1 MNRKDEIKNTNK
13 DDFQLETKIT
23 LNFIINGLFKFNDNL
38 IVLYSDKIIKFYS
51 KKKLF
56 HFIFQIDEFL
66 FNNIRFC
73 KKNKEDSLLV
83 YSESILYFV
92 QIIENCE
99 YRILRYFEILIDNYA
114 FNSSLDLLT
123 IKCIKEKKYEYFN
136 ELILYSAPDYE
147 TKKFSIKHEYNYYFK
162 FNKILIFDDNHFLG
176 YNDSKNSLGTY
187 KIMKYYYN
195 DDYSLLEEYKLN
207 KTSLYDD
214 QISIIDLNNLKCEFY
229 AFIVADLIYL
239 VNKNKFTIA
248 KTIKFNY
255 QDFDRIDVLK
265 INNNRI
271 DFIAFGKNIYLINYE
286 ISMGGIK
293 WQKKSNLKIMNEN
306 LKEGVNSFYHYDNNK
321 ILFNKGENLYLIKKL
336 NQ

>member
-1 MNRKDEIKNTNK
+1 MNQKDEIKNTNK

-23 LNFIINGLFKFNDNL
+23 LNFTINGLFKFNDNL

-51 KKKLF
+51 KKLF
-56 HFIFQIDEFL
+56 QFIFEIDEFL

-99 YRILRYFEILIDNYA
+99 YRILSYLEMPADNYT

-123 IKCIKEKKYEYFN
+123 SKRIKEKYEYFI
-136 ELILYSAPDYE
+136 ELILYSAPDYI
-147 TKKFSIKHEYNYYFK
+147 TKKFSIKHKCNDYFK

-176 YNDSKNSLGTY
+176 YLYNGFRLGTY
-187 KIMKYYYN
+187 KIDLYSN
-195 DDYSLLEEYKLN
+195 DYILLEEYKLN
-207 KTSLYDD
+207 KKSLYDR

-229 AFIVADLIYL
+229 AFIAADLIYL
-239 VNKNKFTIA
+239 VNKNNFTIA

-255 QDFDRIDVLK
+255 NYQDFERIDVLK
-265 INNNRI
+265 INNNHI
-271 DFIAFGKNIYLINYE
+271 DFIAFGKSIYLINYE

-306 LKEGVNSFYHYDNNK
+306 SKEGVNSFYDYDNNK